1 MKQSRRK
8 HSPSFKARVAME
20 ALKGEQ
26 TVAELA
32 KRFEVHP
39 AQVRNGRR
47 TSLKEPPTSS
57 LDL

>member
-1 MKQSRRK
+1 
-8 HSPSFKARVAME
+8 ME